1 MNTVLIPAEQRV
13 ILDNISWS
21 TYLAILKDAE
31 SCRGRIAYDRG
42 VLEIMSPSKVHEHV
56 KRLIGRMIEAFTEEL
71 NIDIESASSTTFKRE
86 DLARGF
92 EPDECYYI
100 AHAEVVRGKDDIDM
114 TVDPPPDLIIEVDIS
129 RSSLN
134 KFGIYR
140 ALGIPEVW
148 RYDGETLRLYVLH
161 NGDYVEVQQSTVLPQ
176 LPIDDLRSFLNQRS
190 SLGETQLMRQ
200 FRTWVRETFSA

>member
-1 MNTVLIPAEQRV
+1 MSTVFSPPEQRV
-13 ILDNISWS
+13 ILDNIRWS
-21 TYLAILKDAE
+21 TYLAILEDAE
-31 SCRGRIAYDRG
+31 NCRGRIAYDHG
-42 VLEIMSPSKVHEHV
+42 VLEIMSPSKAHEHV
-56 KRLIGRMIEAFTEEL
+56 KRLIGRLVEVFTEEL

-86 DLARGF
+86 DLERGF

-100 AHAEVVRGKDDIDM
+100 AHAAMVHGKDDIDM

-140 ALGIPEVW
+140 ALAIPEVW

-161 NGDYVEVQQSTVLPQ
+161 DAGYTEVPHSAALPQ
-176 LPIDDLRSFLNQRS
+176 LPIATLQSFLQQRA
-190 SLGETQLMRQ
+190 SLSETQLVRR
-200 FRTWVRETFSA
+200 FRAVVRETFLA